1 MDAETRSVRSRIR
14 EAQRGRS
21 ALARRYPKELRGS
34 IVDCARRRQA
44 SGDRLTRV
52 ARELGVS
59 YRMLSAWLDSESASP
74 TLRPVRVISEAES
87 IGALSVSLRG
97 LRVDGLTIDD
107 LIVLTRALA

>member
-1 MDAETRSVRSRIR
+1 
-14 EAQRGRS
+14 
-21 ALARRYPKELRGS
+21 
-34 IVDCARRRQA
+34 
-44 SGDRLTRV
+44 
-52 ARELGVS
+52 
-59 YRMLSAWLDSESASP
+59 MLSAWLDSESASP